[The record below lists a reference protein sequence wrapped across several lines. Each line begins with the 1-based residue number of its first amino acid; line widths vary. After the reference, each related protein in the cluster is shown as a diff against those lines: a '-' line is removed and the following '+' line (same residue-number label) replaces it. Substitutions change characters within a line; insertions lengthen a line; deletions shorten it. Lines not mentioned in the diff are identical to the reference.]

1 MLVNKKKKMFFGR
14 KLYLIANIRYR
25 AKNKSTFFNF
35 EDFYLIMKKIQ
46 MVIWL
51 KTLSIRQY

>member
-35 EDFYLIMKKIQ
+35 EDFKNLFEKKIENCFL
-46 MVIWL
+46 VKNFI
-51 KTLSIRQY
+51 